1 MMKSVK
7 DFIKQPWQIN
17 ARPRIG
23 VNMSA
28 KKLERKKKNLQKLNA
43 CVKKLN
49 VFAESM
55 KLGENTS
62 AGVAKKSI
70 TNFRKEKDSAD
81 TTNKSRKGVIKN
93 SSDDSVN
100 RTGTN
105 DSNNS
110 NSNNANNN
118 LMVTLVEHAPLLL
131 LDVTNLKALSRHW
144 REDIRHQI
152 QDRLH
157 SPF

>member
-7 DFIKQPWQIN
+7 DFVKQHWQTN
-17 ARPRIG
+17 VLPRIG

-43 CVKKLN
+43 SDKKPI

-70 TNFRKEKDSAD
+70 TNFKKEKDSVD

-93 SSDDSVN
+93 SSDDSVK

-105 DSNNS
+105 DSN
-110 NSNNANNN
+110 SNNNGNNN
-118 LMVTLVEHAPLLL
+118 IAVTLVEHAPLLL
-131 LDVTNLKALSRHW
+131 LVAMNLKVLSRHW
-144 REDIRHQI
+144 HEDIRHQI
-152 QDRLH
+152 QDKLH

>member
-43 CVKKLN
+43 CAKKLN

-70 TNFRKEKDSAD
+70 TNFKKEKDSAD
-81 TTNKSRKGVIKN
+81 TMNKSRKGVIKN

-105 DSNNS
+105 DS

>member
-1 MMKSVK
+1 
-7 DFIKQPWQIN
+7 
-17 ARPRIG
+17 
-23 VNMSA
+23 MSA
-28 KKLERKKKNLQKLNA
+28 KKLERKKKNLRKLNA
-43 CVKKLN
+43 CAKKPN

-70 TNFRKEKDSAD
+70 TNFKKEKDSAD

-93 SSDDSVN
+93 SNDESVN

-105 DSNNS
+105 DSNIS

-118 LMVTLVEHAPLLL
+118 ITVTLVEHAPLLL
-131 LDVTNLKALSRHW
+131 LDATNLKALSRHW
-144 REDIRHQI
+144 REDIQHQI

>member
-1 MMKSVK
+1 MMKSAK
-7 DFIKQPWQIN
+7 DFVKQHWQTN
-17 ARPRIG
+17 VLPRIG

-28 KKLERKKKNLQKLNA
+28 KKLERKKQNLRKLNA
-43 CVKKLN
+43 CAKKPN

-70 TNFRKEKDSAD
+70 TNFKKEKDSAD
-81 TTNKSRKGVIKN
+81 TTNKSRNGVIKN
-93 SSDDSVN
+93 SSDESVN

-110 NSNNANNN
+110 NNANNN
-118 LMVTLVEHAPLLL
+118 ITVTLVEHALLL
-131 LDVTNLKALSRHW
+131 LLVATNLKALSRHW
-144 REDIRHQI
+144 LEDIRHQI

>member
-1 MMKSVK
+1 MTKSVK
-7 DFIKQPWQIN
+7 DFVKQPWQIN

-28 KKLERKKKNLQKLNA
+28 KKLERKKQNLQKLNA
-43 CVKKLN
+43 CAKRPN

-70 TNFRKEKDSAD
+70 TNFKKEKDSAD

-100 RTGTN
+100 RIGTN
-105 DSNNS
+105 DSNSN

-118 LMVTLVEHAPLLL
+118 LTVTLAEHVLLL
-131 LDVTNLKALSRHW
+131 LLVATNLKALSRHW